1 MIGPAGSEVDRSWNR
16 IGRNA
21 GYVAGVAF
29 LVGTVLY
36 LLDALELLGKGPEY
50 HATAAGPL
58 QDEANFW
65 VAAFAHQHDIVW
77 DIVARD
83 LIFPLGFV
91 ALIILGLAIRHVVG
105 SERPEGQLMVAF
117 LVVGGVISAIA
128 DLIFLGNVE
137 YWRTTGWT
145 AHPPEVMVAIGRSTQ
160 AIDSLTRWPAAAG
173 FAILAA
179 GILYFGHLCRTRPE
193 LPAAV
198 GILAYL
204 EALLLMGIAI
214 AGAARW
220 DTPYY
225 VLSLLTGVLVGPVLG
240 IWLGRHFGQLAHGP
254 GAEKATNPT

>member
-1 MIGPAGSEVDRSWNR
+1 VIGRGESEVDRSWNR

-21 GYVAGVAF
+21 GYVAGMAF

-83 LIFPLGFV
+83 LIFPLGFL
-91 ALIILGLAIRHVVG
+91 ALIVLGLAIRHVVG
-105 SERPEGQLMVAF
+105 SERPEDQLMMAF

-145 AHPPEVMVAIGRSTQ
+145 AHPPEVMVAIGRAAQ
-160 AIDSLTRWPAAAG
+160 AIDSLTRWPEAAG
-173 FAILAA
+173 FAILAV
-179 GILYFGHLCRTRPE
+179 GVLYLGHLCRNRSE

-198 GILAYL
+198 GLIAYL
-204 EALLLMGIAI
+204 EALLLVGIAI

-220 DTPYY
+220 DTPYD
-225 VLSLLTGVLVGPVLG
+225 VLSLLTGALIGPVLG
-240 IWLGRHFGQLAHGP
+240 IWLGRHFGLMAQRS
-254 GAEKATNPT
+254 GAEEAATPR